1 MNLFGVLSEVYPTL
15 LTGLTMTVKITILSL
30 IIALVIGIF
39 VCLMNISSN
48 IVITWNRKVLY
59 LADSWYSDAGAGI
72 FISILQSFARLN
84 NNINLT
90 RYHEKENDH
99 CIFKYKY
106 IAAIFFMFNYTRNYN
121 RR

>member
-48 IVITWNRKVLY
+48 IVSVSYTHLKE
-59 LADSWYSDAGAGI
+59 SKI
-72 FISILQSFARLN
+72 FL
-84 NNINLT
+84 
-90 RYHEKENDH
+90 
-99 CIFKYKY
+99 
-106 IAAIFFMFNYTRNYN
+106 
-121 RR
+121 